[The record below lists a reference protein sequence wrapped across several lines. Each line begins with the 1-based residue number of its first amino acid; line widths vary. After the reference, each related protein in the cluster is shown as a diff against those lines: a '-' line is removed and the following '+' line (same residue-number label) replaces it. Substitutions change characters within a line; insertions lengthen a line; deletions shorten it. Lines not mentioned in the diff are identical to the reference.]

1 MFIMALGQIIQAMGT
16 LTLLL
21 PRMFNGLSHKGAAMR
36 TTSKIAGVVLW
47 IAMLLLP
54 ISFSAAQE
62 TNSKKAETHIK
73 SIASG
78 KALFMQ
84 HCASCHSA
92 DAKGAGPVAVAL
104 KKRPPDLTVLAKR
117 NHGRFPYDEVSKAIN
132 GDFEVPAHGSKE
144 MPTWG
149 PLFLAL
155 TDLNVRKAENL
166 TTNLTD
172 YIKSIQVK

>member
-1 MFIMALGQIIQAMGT
+1 MHSCAV
-16 LTLLL
+16 
-21 PRMFNGLSHKGAAMR
+21 P
-36 TTSKIAGVVLW
+36 W

-54 ISFSAAQE
+54 ISFSAALE
-62 TNSKKAETHIK
+62 TSSKKAVGK

-78 KALFMQ
+78 KKLFMQ

-92 DAKGAGPVAVAL
+92 DAKGAGPAAVSL
-104 KKRPPDLTVLAKR
+104 KKQPPDLTFLAKR
-117 NHGRFPYDEVSKAIN
+117 NHGKFPYDEVYKAID
-132 GDFEVPAHGSKE
+132 GDFDVPAHGSKE

-155 TDLNVRKAENL
+155 TGLNAHEAERL

>member
-1 MFIMALGQIIQAMGT
+1 MYS
-16 LTLLL
+16 
-21 PRMFNGLSHKGAAMR
+21 R
-36 TTSKIAGVVLW
+36 VLW

-62 TNSKKAETHIK
+62 TRSKRAGTLSK
-73 SIASG
+73 SITSG
-78 KALFMQ
+78 KTLFMQ

-92 DAKGAGPVAVAL
+92 DARGAGPAAVAL
-104 KKRPPDLTVLAKR
+104 KKQPPDLTALAKQH
-117 NHGRFPYDEVSKAIN
+117 HGKFPYDEVFKAID

-155 TDLNVRKAENL
+155 TGVNAREAERL

>member
-1 MFIMALGQIIQAMGT
+1 MYLR
-16 LTLLL
+16 L
-21 PRMFNGLSHKGAAMR
+21 
-36 TTSKIAGVVLW
+36 LW
-47 IAMLLLP
+47 IAMLLLL

-62 TNSKKAETHIK
+62 TSSKKAGTRSK

-78 KALFMQ
+78 KTLFMR

-92 DAKGAGPVAVAL
+92 DARGGGPAAVAL
-104 KKRPPDLTVLAKR
+104 KKQPPDLTGLAKQ
-117 NHGRFPYDEVSKAIN
+117 NHGKFPYDEVVKAID

-155 TDLNVRKAENL
+155 TDLNTREAGRL
-166 TTNLTD
+166 TTTLTD
-172 YIKSIQVK
+172 YIKSLQVK

>member
-1 MFIMALGQIIQAMGT
+1 MLFPQSKTKFRLSPENAVNNDSL
-16 LTLLL
+16 
-21 PRMFNGLSHKGAAMR
+21 RMDEPNDSRA
-36 TTSKIAGVVLW
+36 VLW
-47 IAMLLLP
+47 IALLLLL

-62 TNSKKAETHIK
+62 TDSRKAETRRE

-78 KALFMQ
+78 KTLFMQ

-92 DAKGAGPVAVAL
+92 DAKGAGPAALAL
-104 KKRPPDLTVLAKR
+104 KKQPPDLTKLAKR
-117 NHGRFPYDEVSKAIN
+117 NHGRFPYNEVSKTIN

-149 PLFLAL
+149 PLFLSL
-155 TDLNVRKAENL
+155 TDVNARKTESP